1 MDYMVALGMM
11 SNELKQIA
19 ADNHIFIAS
28 STQVNAKGME
38 EDTFKDESCIRGA
51 RSVADKI
58 DIGCVSTRLNEADVD
73 KIKPVLRDVGVS
85 RIPTHYTDIYKCRRG
100 RYKGIRIWSYID
112 LGTGEREDLFATTP
126 ESKPI
131 IIPTQFESAV
141 EVPIDWR

>member
-1 MDYMVALGMM
+1 MRKVVV
-11 SNELKQIA
+11 K
-19 ADNHIFIAS
+19 
-28 STQVNAKGME
+28 T
-38 EDTFKDESCIRGA
+38 
-51 RSVADKI
+51 I
-58 DIGCVSTRLNEADVD
+58 DIGCVSTRLNEADVA
-73 KIKPVLRDVGVS
+73 KIKPVWRDVGVS